1 MEFLDNLVPIL
12 TFVGIGIAIIFAI
25 LLIVGKFYR
34 KVDQGQALIINK
46 MKNEPDV
53 TTTGGIVYPVIHK
66 MEVMD
71 ISTKRMVLERKDKG
85 GLICKDNIRADI
97 TITFYIRVNENKED
111 ILRVAKQVGCVRASY
126 PETLQELFEAKF
138 SEALKT
144 VGKQLDFVELFT
156 QRNQFRDKIKEV
168 IGQDLSGYT
177 LEDVAI
183 DYLEQTAISKLD
195 PQNILDAEGI
205 RRITEMTASQ
215 NVATNQLK
223 NEEDIQIK
231 KQNAETHEKAL
242 ELERQEEDAKARQA
256 REVATVQARET
267 AETERVQ
274 QEERLKSEQ
283 AKMQTDEAI
292 GITEQNKQRELD
304 IAEQNR
310 LRVLAIEEEKVLRA
324 RQIEQIEREKE
335 TEILTINKEKA
346 LEVERKEIAEVQ
358 RDRIAVEKT
367 VAEEQERIKD
377 VQALSA
383 AERQKESLII
393 AAKAEAEQALVKDI
407 EAAKAAE
414 QSAEYKAK
422 EQETLATAQLRV
434 ANQNAES
441 KKILAEATKVEHA
454 AIGLAEADVIKAKA
468 EASAVQGEVDAK
480 ILKQKLAA
488 QAQGDREVGLADAQ
502 VKQAMA
508 EAIEKQ
514 GHADAQVLQ
523 QKLEAQAQGDR
534 EIGLADAQVKE
545 AMAQAIEK
553 QGEAESINVERM
565 MTAEAK
571 GLEEKLE
578 ALNAMSPEARDY
590 ETYTLQL
597 NQKKEL
603 SLASIE
609 ANKHVSANQ
618 AEIMA
623 KALGSAD
630 INIMGG
636 DGQFFNQFMKAI
648 SLGKSI
654 DGFVEESEV
663 VQSVFKDHLSGERNI
678 IEDLKGVL
686 TGAQGSS
693 ETMKN
698 MSMTKLMNQFANST
712 EAEKSQLMGLLGST
726 FNANNKSN
734 GAQDS

>member
-1 MEFLDNLVPIL
+1 MEFLDNLVPIIAI
-12 TFVGIGIAIIFAI
+12 VGIGILVIFSI
-25 LLIVGKFYR
+25 LLIIGKFYR

-111 ILRVAKQVGCVRASY
+111 ILRVAKQVGCERASY

-183 DYLEQTAISKLD
+183 DYLEQTSIAKLD
-195 PQNILDAEGI
+195 PMNILDAEGI

-215 NVATNQLK
+215 NVATNQLN
-223 NEEDIQIK
+223 NEEEIQIK
-231 KQNAETHEKAL
+231 RQNAETKEKAL
-242 ELERQEEDAKARQA
+242 ELERQEKDAISKQA

-283 AKMQTDEAI
+283 AKLQTDESI
-292 GITEQNKQRELD
+292 GIAEQNKQRELD

-310 LRVLAIEEEKVLRA
+310 LRVLAIEEEKVTRA
-324 RQIEQIEREKE
+324 RQIEEIERERE
-335 TEILTINKEKA
+335 TEILRINKEKV
-346 LEVERKEIAEVQ
+346 LEVERKEIAEVM
-358 RDRIAVEKT
+358 RDRVAVEKT
-367 VAEEQERIKD
+367 VAEEEERIKD
-377 VQALSA
+377 VQVLAA
-383 AERQKESLII
+383 AEREKDSLII
-393 AAKAEAEQALVKDI
+393 RAKAEAEQALVKDI
-407 EAAKAAE
+407 EAAKASE
-414 QSAEYKAK
+414 QSAEYKAR
-422 EQETLATAQLRV
+422 EQETLAAADLRV
-434 ANQNAES
+434 ANQTAES
-441 KKILAEATKVEHA
+441 KKILAEATKVETA
-454 AIGLAEADVIKAKA
+454 AKGLAEADIITAKA
-468 EASAVQGEVDAK
+468 EALAVQGEKEAHV
-480 ILKQKLAA
+480 LKL
-488 QAQGDREVGLADAQ
+488 
-502 VKQAMA
+502 
-508 EAIEKQ
+508 
-514 GHADAQVLQ
+514 
-523 QKLEAQAQGDR
+523 KLEAQAQGDR
-534 EIGLADAQVKE
+534 EIGLSDVEVKQAMADA
-545 AMAQAIEK
+545 IDK
-553 QGEAESINVERM
+553 QGEAEALNVQRM

-578 ALNAMSPEARDY
+578 ALNAMSNEARDY
-590 ETYTLQL
+590 ETFTLEL
-597 NQKKEL
+597 SQKKEL
-603 SLASIE
+603 ALASIE
-609 ANKHVSANQ
+609 ANKHIAADQ
-618 AEIMA
+618 AQIMS

-654 DGFVEESEV
+654 DGLVDESDV
-663 VQSVFKDHLSGERNI
+663 VKSVFKDHLSGERNLL
-678 IEDLKGVL
+678 EDLKGVIS
-686 TGAQGSS
+686 GAEGSS
-693 ETMKN
+693 ATLKN
-698 MSMTKLMNQFANST
+698 MSMAKLLNQLGDNASD
-712 EAEKSQLMGLLGST
+712 ADKSQLLNLISAGLGSLGKD
-726 FNANNKSN
+726 NKNSN
-734 GAQDS
+734 SSD

>member
-183 DYLEQTAISKLD
+183 DYLEQTSISKLD

-256 REVATVQARET
+256 REVATVRARET

-283 AKMQTDEAI
+283 AKMQTDETI
-292 GITEQNKQRELD
+292 GIAEQNKQRELD

-335 TEILTINKEKA
+335 TEILTINKQKA
-346 LEVERKEIAEVQ
+346 LEIERKEIAEVQ

-488 QAQGDREVGLADAQ
+488 QAQGDRDIGLADAQ

-514 GHADAQVLQ
+514 G
-523 QKLEAQAQGDR
+523 
-534 EIGLADAQVKE
+534 
-545 AMAQAIEK
+545 
-553 QGEAESINVERM
+553 EAEAINVERM

-618 AEIMA
+618 AEVMA

-654 DGFVEESEV
+654 DGFVDESEV

-698 MSMTKLMNQFANST
+698 MSMTKLMNQFANSS

>member
-1 MEFLDNLVPIL
+1 MDFLDNLVPIL

-97 TITFYIRVNENKED
+97 TITFYIRVNENKDD

-242 ELERQEEDAKARQA
+242 ELARQEEDAKARQA
-256 REVATVQARET
+256 REVATVKARET

-310 LRVLAIEEEKVLRA
+310 LRVLAIEEEKVLKA

-335 TEILTINKEKA
+335 TEILTINKQKA

-367 VAEEQERIKD
+367 VAQEQERIKD
-377 VQALSA
+377 VQALSE

-422 EQETLATAQLRV
+422 EQETLAAAQLRV

-441 KKILAEATKVEHA
+441 KKILAEATKVERA

-480 ILKQKLAA
+480 VLK
-488 QAQGDREVGLADAQ
+488 
-502 VKQAMA
+502 
-508 EAIEKQ
+508 
-514 GHADAQVLQ
+514 
-523 QKLEAQAQGDR
+523 QKLEAQAQGDK
-534 EIGLADAQVKE
+534 EIGLVDAEIKE
-545 AMAQAIEK
+545 AMALAIEK
-553 QGEAESINVERM
+553 QGEAEALNLERM
-565 MTAEAK
+565 MTAQAK

-654 DGFVEESEV
+654 DGFVDESKV
-663 VQSVFKDHLSGERNI
+663 VQSAFKDHLSGERNI
-678 IEDLKGVL
+678 IEDLKGVIS
-686 TGAQGSS
+686 GAQGSS
-693 ETMKN
+693 ETLKN
-698 MSMTKLMNQFANST
+698 MSMTKLMNQFANSS
-712 EAEKSQLMGLLGST
+712 EADKSQLMSLLGST
-726 FNANNKSN
+726 FNSNNKKN

>member
-1 MEFLDNLVPIL
+1 MDFLDNLVPIL

-97 TITFYIRVNENKED
+97 TITFYIRVNENKDD

-242 ELERQEEDAKARQA
+242 ELARQEEDAKARQA
-256 REVATVQARET
+256 REVATVKARET

-310 LRVLAIEEEKVLRA
+310 LRVLAIEEEKVLKA

-335 TEILTINKEKA
+335 TEILTINKQKA

-367 VAEEQERIKD
+367 VAQEQERIKD
-377 VQALSA
+377 VQALSE

-422 EQETLATAQLRV
+422 EQETLAAAQLRV

-441 KKILAEATKVEHA
+441 KKILAEATKVERA

-480 ILKQKLAA
+480 VLK
-488 QAQGDREVGLADAQ
+488 
-502 VKQAMA
+502 
-508 EAIEKQ
+508 
-514 GHADAQVLQ
+514 
-523 QKLEAQAQGDR
+523 QKLEAQAQGDK
-534 EIGLADAQVKE
+534 EIGLVDAEIKE
-545 AMAQAIEK
+545 AMALAIEK
-553 QGEAESINVERM
+553 QGEAEALNLERM

-654 DGFVEESEV
+654 DGFVDESKV
-663 VQSVFKDHLSGERNI
+663 VQSAFKDHLSGERNI
-678 IEDLKGVL
+678 IEDLKGVIS
-686 TGAQGSS
+686 GAQGSS

-698 MSMTKLMNQFANST
+698 MSMTKLMNQFANSS
-712 EAEKSQLMGLLGST
+712 EADKSQLMSLLGST
-726 FNANNKSN
+726 FNSNNKTN